1 MRIVWRKLLEFGR
14 FVTAIE
20 PDPQEVRTRI
30 RRMELNLGLPV
41 RVVVMCLL
49 FYYLFLSNWFESLQV
64 GGNVE
69 ADIPP
74 REMVMDRVR
83 WVFLGYLVLNVGFA
97 SLLLGMRHLPSMW
110 LLRIVFVMEWID
122 AMFLAALTIATGG
135 FESILYWVF
144 LGMIVRN
151 AISTPEAAR
160 QVATN
165 LFVTL
170 SYLLAGL
177 ANLMILSWERPLLD
191 EKVLMALGQISEG
204 AGTEPFLL
212 RTALL
217 GLMTFCCAGVE
228 LLLSKQRLAEGEAR
242 EFALRQQQFEA
253 TGRLAAEIAHQL
265 KNPLGIINNAAFTL
279 QRTVREGKTITQQ
292 ILMIREEV
300 ERSDRIIT
308 ELMGYA
314 RLTEGRAEKL
324 DVCDVLNNAVGQ
336 VFPDAAKYEV
346 VVERDY
352 QRVLPALLMQRSH
365 LSEVFMNLLG
375 NARDAMNARGTI
387 RLSVKSGEDHS
398 VVISIADSGPGIPV
412 DKLPKIFEPYFT
424 TKEKGSGL
432 GLAIVKH
439 NTEIYGGTVEVESE
453 LGKGT
458 CFTIK
463 LPSRTL
469 VKIRK

>member
-1 MRIVWRKLLEFGR
+1 MTFIWQRLIEFGK
-14 FVTAIE
+14 FLIAIE
-20 PDPQEVRTRI
+20 PDPAEVRTRI
-30 RRMELNLGLPV
+30 RHMELNLGLPV
-41 RVVVMCLL
+41 RVVVLCIL
-49 FYYLFLSNWFESLQV
+49 FYYLFLSNWFENLQV
-64 GGNVE
+64 GTSIEV
-69 ADIPP
+69 DIPP
-74 REMVMDRVR
+74 REMVLDRVR
-83 WVFLGYLVLNVGFA
+83 WVFLGYVVINVGFG
-97 SLLLGMRHLPSMW
+97 SLMLGMRHLPDMW
-110 LLRIVFVMEWID
+110 LLRVVFVMEWID

-135 FESILYWVF
+135 FESVLYWVF
-144 LGMIVRN
+144 LGMIIRN
-151 AISTPEAAR
+151 AVSTPEAAR

-170 SYLLAGL
+170 TYLLSGL
-177 ANLMILSWERPLLD
+177 GNLMILSWERPLLD
-191 EKVLMALGQISEG
+191 EKVLMALEQ
-204 AGTEPFLL
+204 AGEEAGNEPFLL

-228 LLLSKQRLAEGEAR
+228 MLLSKQRRAEDEAR

-292 ILMIREEV
+292 IQMIRDEV

-314 RLTEGRAEKL
+314 RLTEGRVEKL
-324 DVCDVLNNAVGQ
+324 DVCEVLDNAVTQ
-336 VFPDAAKYEV
+336 VFPAAAKYEV
-346 VVERDY
+346 QVERDY
-352 QRVLPALLMQRSH
+352 HPGLPPLLMQRSH

-375 NARDAMNARGTI
+375 NAREAMNGRGTI
-387 RLSVKSGEDHS
+387 RLSVKPGQDFS
-398 VVISIADSGPGIPV
+398 VVIGIADNGPGIPAE
-412 DKLPKIFEPYFT
+412 KLPKIFEPYFT

-439 NTEIYGGTVEVESE
+439 NTEIYGGAVEVESE

-458 CFTIK
+458 RFTIK
-463 LPSRTL
+463 LPTRTL
-469 VKIRK
+469 VKIRR